1 MTIARAVNSSDLSHI
16 EHRQCDADT
25 LHALGRSAKKGKF
38 PPNPLGVAL
47 LHVRDGLDGH
57 RYKECLELFGVA
69 CVKLVQKSRQES
81 VRVLHRGLVKKA
93 AEMVLKEYLA
103 DICPTCLG
111 ADLFDLGG
119 RKSQRRKEE
128 STVTIGNRRKLDRRF
143 VCPECNGTKK
153 VKPNH
158 EARCIVLG
166 INRETYN
173 RVWERLIPEFANI
186 LLVAERHCRANVSQ
200 LLEGA

>member
-25 LHALGRSAKKGKF
+25 LHALGRS
-38 PPNPLGVAL
+38 NPLGVAL

-57 RYKECLELFGVA
+57 RYNECLALFSLA
-69 CVKLVQKSRQES
+69 CVKRVQKSRQEA

-93 AEMVLKEYLA
+93 AEMVLREYLA

-119 RKSQRRKEE
+119 RKSQRRTEE

-143 VCPECNGTKK
+143 VCPECSGTKK
-153 VKPNH
+153 AKVNH
-158 EARCIVLG
+158 AARCRVLG
-166 INRETYN
+166 VNRGTYDL
-173 RVWERLIPEFANI
+173 VWERLIPEFANI
-186 LLVAERHCRANVSQ
+186 LLVAERDCRGEVSK
-200 LLEGA
+200 LLKGA